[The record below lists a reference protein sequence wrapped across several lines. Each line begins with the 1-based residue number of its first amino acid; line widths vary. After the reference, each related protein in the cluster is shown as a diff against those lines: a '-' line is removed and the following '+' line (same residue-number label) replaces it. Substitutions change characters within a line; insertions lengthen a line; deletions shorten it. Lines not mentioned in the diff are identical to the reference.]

1 MNIYFNWLQFVFL
14 KNMLLIKKIFF
25 LSKKREKGMHE

>member
-14 KNMLLIKKIFF
+14 KNMLLIKKDIF
-25 LSKKREKGMHE
+25 LSKKEEERNA

>member
-14 KNMLLIKKIFF
+14 KNMLLIKKIF
-25 LSKKREKGMHE
+25 LYKKEEERNA